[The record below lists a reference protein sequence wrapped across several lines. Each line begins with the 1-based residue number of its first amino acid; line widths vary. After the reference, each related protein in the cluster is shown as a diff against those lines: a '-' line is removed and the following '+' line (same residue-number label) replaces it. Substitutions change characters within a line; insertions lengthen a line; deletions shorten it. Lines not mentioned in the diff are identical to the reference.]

1 MQFLYPLLFLAPL
14 AVSTPIVRRQL
25 ATSDTQNDLV
35 NGSPCKALT
44 IIFAR
49 GTVEAGNV
57 GARVGPPL
65 FVAVANLIGE
75 ASLAVQGVDYSADI
89 FGFLVGGSTSG
100 STKMKTLHS
109 QGAQLVHNAASQ
121 FTAAETAKIN
131 SVVVFGD
138 PKNGTAVGTVPAS
151 KTLVI
156 CHKGDNICEHG
167 IIVSDPHLNY
177 SNDAPTAA
185 SFIVQQANLA

>member
-100 STKMKTLHS
+100 STKMKTL
-109 QGAQLVHNAASQ
+109 
-121 FTAAETAKIN
+121 
-131 SVVVFGD
+131 
-138 PKNGTAVGTVPAS
+138 
-151 KTLVI
+151 
-156 CHKGDNICEHG
+156 
-167 IIVSDPHLNY
+167 
-177 SNDAPTAA
+177 
-185 SFIVQQANLA
+185 VQQAIVQCPNTKIVMSGYRFVQLLRFLPLALSFVLIAAQSRSTTRAQCCQPVHCC